1 MNQGRQRG
9 ENYKKEILRVFG
21 ISKLLQENKILTNV
35 NLSVYESE
43 ILGILS
49 DSSPGKE
56 MLCDILSGDIP
67 NDSGAIYI
75 ENQLTSFQKISE
87 AQEKGI
93 YCINQESRLMS
104 QLDVAENLC
113 MVRSPSF
120 IPKSERLIVKR
131 KKIHILAQEY
141 LDAWETGINAYEFPE
156 QLRLEEEYLIG
167 MLKAVMCGAKLI
179 ILNSICSQ
187 YFDMLFQT
195 VPPFFRKMKENGIS
209 VIIVD
214 SGPECLLSCC
224 DRIVVLKQGRVTC
237 NFFRGEFSK
246 KNLVD
251 ILVESELRKTERMGN
266 LCSKESVLNVELS
279 AIDTE
284 NPPLSFYIQKG
295 EVAGILDLEGDTANY
310 IVDCVLGS
318 IHKKVIKLQI
328 NGKEIENRNP
338 RDAIQNGIGVIT
350 DEFSLFPNRSLAENL
365 NGLILKRMSSRLH
378 FISRKLMRF
387 SFKEQMDDL
396 GLQAKDYNKSIYF
409 LSEKGKMK
417 LVIRKWILTHP
428 KVMILIHPGANMDLN
443 HRYYLYEE
451 IEKMC
456 LQGIAILLISNHLH
470 DIRHL
475 CHRLY
480 LVENHRFGKEFSQEE
495 IRGNPLKDYLYK
507 NRITN
512 HEL

>member
-1 MNQGRQRG
+1 MNQGRHRG

-21 ISKLLQENKILTNV
+21 ISKLQRENKILTNV

-43 ILGILS
+43 ILGILG

-56 MLCDILSGDIP
+56 ILCDILSGDIP
-67 NDSGAIYI
+67 NDSGVIYI
-75 ENQLTSFQKISE
+75 ENQLTSFQKISD

-93 YCINQESRLMS
+93 YCINQESRLIS

-113 MVRSPSF
+113 MVRPPSF
-120 IPKSERLIVKR
+120 IPKSEHLFVKR
-131 KKIHILAQEY
+131 KNIHILAQEY
-141 LDAWETGINAYEFPE
+141 LDTWETGINAYEFPE
-156 QLRLEEEYLIG
+156 QLSLKEEYFVG

-179 ILNSICSQ
+179 ILNSICTQ
-187 YFDMLFQT
+187 CFDMLFQT

-214 SGPECLLSCC
+214 SKPEYLLSCC

-251 ILVESELRKTERMGN
+251 ILVESGLSKTERMEN
-266 LCSKESVLNVELS
+266 LRSKESVLNVELS
-279 AIDTE
+279 ALDTK

-295 EVAGILDLEGDTANY
+295 EVAGILDLEGDTAKY
-310 IVDCVLGS
+310 IVDCLLGS

-328 NGKEIENRNP
+328 NGKEIENRNR
-338 RDAIQNGIGVIT
+338 RDAIQNGIGLIT
-350 DEFSLFPNRSLAENL
+350 EESGLFPNRNLAENL
-365 NGLILKRMSSRLH
+365 NGLVLNRTSSWLH

-387 SFKEQMDDL
+387 SFEEQMDDL
-396 GLQAKDYNKSIYF
+396 GLQAKDYNKKISF
-409 LSEKGKMK
+409 LSEKEKMK
-417 LVIRKWILTHP
+417 LVIRKWLLTHP
-428 KVMILIHPGANMDLN
+428 KVMILVHPGANMDLR
-443 HRYYLYEE
+443 HRYCLYEE

-456 LQGIAILLISNHLH
+456 LQGIAILLITNHLQ
-470 DIRHL
+470 DIGHL

-480 LVENHRFGKEFSQEE
+480 LVENHQFGKEFSHEE
-495 IRGNPLKDYLYK
+495 IQGNPLKNYLYM
-507 NRITN
+507 NRT
-512 HEL
+512 